1 LWENIRHE
9 MVRCPIQYSKCIT
22 SQNQVLHNYVGQ
34 FNSRDMSKDN
44 SVKTK
49 NGLDNMHY
57 VLTISVYMGKQ
68 NLLNKY
74 PPRSVMLVEG
84 HLL

>member
-1 LWENIRHE
+1 
-9 MVRCPIQYSKCIT
+9 
-22 SQNQVLHNYVGQ
+22 
-34 FNSRDMSKDN
+34 MSKDN

-74 PPRSVMLVEG
+74 PPKSVMLVEG
-84 HLL
+84 HLF